1 MINNYKDNFIKM
13 IRPQKKIIFLIL
25 GIIIFSSCAT
35 KKDVLYFRD
44 VNLKEQDKTFFSEG
58 KIQENDILSII
69 VSSSSPELAS
79 IYNANQSA
87 SSNTSGYLVTIDGT
101 VILPV
106 LGKIEVKDRTLLA
119 LENLIVQK
127 LIDGNH
133 LSNPTVTVRLTN
145 AKFTILGEI
154 KNPGTYTFNEQNIS
168 LLQALGYAGDLT
180 INGKRQ
186 DVLIIREENNKRTY
200 TTIDLTSKKWFN
212 SPNYYIKPNDVIYI
226 NPNGPKV
233 TSSGYVPSF
242 TNLLAVVSIA
252 ITTILLLTK

>member
-1 MINNYKDNFIKM
+1 MINPHKNIL
-13 IRPQKKIIFLIL
+13 ILIL
-25 GIIIFSSCAT
+25 GILIFSSCAS
-35 KKDVLYFRD
+35 KKDILYFSD
-44 VNLKEQDKTFFSEG
+44 VNLNAQDKTFFSEG
-58 KIQENDILSII
+58 KIQTNDILSVV

-79 IYNANQSA
+79 FYNTNQLG
-87 SSNTSGYLVTIDGT
+87 SSSVNGYLVTIEGS
-101 VILPV
+101 INLPI
-106 LGKIEVKDRTLLA
+106 LGKINVKGLTLLE
-119 LENLIVQK
+119 LEKLIIQK
-127 LIDGNH
+127 LIDGNQ
-133 LSNPTVTVRLTN
+133 LLNPTVSVRLIN

-154 KNPGTYTFNEQNIS
+154 KSPGTYAFNEQSIS

-200 TTIDLTSKKWFN
+200 TTIDLTSKKWFD
-212 SPNYYIKPNDVIYI
+212 SPNYYIKPNDVIYV

-252 ITTILLLTK
+252 ISTIILLTR

>member
-1 MINNYKDNFIKM
+1 MII
-13 IRPQKKIIFLIL
+13 PQKKILMLLI
-25 GIIIFSSCAT
+25 GILIISSCAS
-35 KKDVLYFRD
+35 KKDVLYFSD
-44 VNLKEQDKTFFSEG
+44 VNLKEQDKTVFSEG
-58 KIQENDILSII
+58 KIQANDILSVI

-79 IYNANQSA
+79 IYNTNQPA
-87 SSNTSGYLVTIDGT
+87 SSTINGYLVTLDGT
-101 VILPV
+101 ITLPI
-106 LGKIEVKDRTLLA
+106 LGKIKVQELTLLE
-119 LENLIVQK
+119 LENLLVKK

-145 AKFTILGEI
+145 AKFTILGEV

-200 TTIDLTSKKWFN
+200 TTIDLTSKKWFE
-212 SPNYYIKPNDVIYI
+212 SPNYYIKPNDVIYV

-233 TSSGYVPSF
+233 TASGYVPSLP
-242 TNLLAVVSIA
+242 NLLAVVSIA
-252 ITTILLLTK
+252 ITTILLITK